1 MYLHMRSIRTHTRTH
16 AHTQDPSFV
25 QPSTKQRLFELTD
38 LKCKVQGVTMS
49 ERGTV
54 AVHFTDGHVSN
65 FSLAELLQESSVSPK
80 VP

>member
-1 MYLHMRSIRTHTRTH
+1 
-16 AHTQDPSFV
+16 
-25 QPSTKQRLFELTD
+25 
-38 LKCKVQGVTMS
+38 MS

-65 FSLAELLQESSVSPK
+65 FSLAELLQESSASPK